1 MIIGEFNTSD
11 FDGYEEDSYDYLFKK
26 KPKGTRQEKRLVR
39 KENKQ
44 PKKGGFLKGKRKLPL
59 LGNFGMFDKNKKKKQ
74 LADAGTPETSFPSD
88 ENLST
93 APSAPPEP
101 ASLPEPVVAPIASGA
116 PGPTTTSSN
125 EGMPIGPEIQI
136 PSSKINAIVP
146 KADNVKE
153 DEPTEVKSILPGSVA
168 PKIQVKGKETV
179 TGSDVKKAGF
189 SSLLGFAFLGIT
201 IILVGFAIY
210 KVDKKSNLQP
220 IQ

>member
-74 LADAGTPETSFPSD
+74 LADAGTSETSFPSD

-101 ASLPEPVVAPIASGA
+101 ASLPEPIVLPSAPVA
-116 PGPTTTSSN
+116 PGPVTTSSN
-125 EGMPIGPEIQI
+125 EGASAGPEIQI

-146 KADNVKE
+146 TADDVKE
-153 DEPTEVKSILPGSVA
+153 EESTVAKSILPGSVA
-168 PKIQVKGKETV
+168 PKIELKGKETV
-179 TGSDVKKAGF
+179 KGSNVKEAGF

>member
-26 KPKGTRQEKRLVR
+26 RPKGTRQEKRLVR

-74 LADAGTPETSFPSD
+74 LADKGTPETSFPSD

-93 APSAPPEP
+93 VPSPPPDP
-101 ASLPEPVVAPIASGA
+101 ASLSEPVVAPSIPAASA
-116 PGPTTTSSN
+116 PTAIPSN
-125 EGMPIGPEIQI
+125 EGASVTPELRI
-136 PSSKINAIVP
+136 PSSRINAIVP
-146 KADNVKE
+146 TADNAKE
-153 DEPTEVKSILPGSVA
+153 EEPIVANSILPGSVT
-168 PKIQVKGKETV
+168 PKIELKGKETV
-179 TGSDVKKAGF
+179 KGSNVKEAGF

-201 IILVGFAIY
+201 IILVGFALY
-210 KVDKKSNLQP
+210 RVDKKSAQQS

>member
-26 KPKGTRQEKRLVR
+26 KPKGARQEKRLVR

-44 PKKGGFLKGKRKLPL
+44 PKKGGFLKGKRKLHL

-74 LADAGTPETSFPSD
+74 LTDAGTPETSFPSD

-93 APSAPPEP
+93 VPSAPPEP
-101 ASLPEPVVAPIASGA
+101 ASLPEPIVLPSAPVA
-116 PGPTTTSSN
+116 PGPVTTSSN
-125 EGMPIGPEIQI
+125 EGASSGPEIRI

-146 KADNVKE
+146 SADDVKE
-153 DEPTEVKSILPGSVA
+153 EEPTVAKSILPGSVA
-168 PKIQVKGKETV
+168 PKIELKGKEIV
-179 TGSDVKKAGF
+179 KGSNVKEAGF

>member
-26 KPKGTRQEKRLVR
+26 KPKSTRQEKRLVR

-101 ASLPEPVVAPIASGA
+101 ASLPEPVVAPFTPPASE
-116 PGPTTTSSN
+116 PTATASN
-125 EGMPIGPEIQI
+125 EGASAAPELRI

-146 KADNVKE
+146 TADDVKE
-153 DEPTEVKSILPGSVA
+153 EEPIVAKSILPGSVA
-168 PKIQVKGKETV
+168 PKIEVKGKETV
-179 TGSDVKKAGF
+179 NGSDVKKAGF

-201 IILVGFAIY
+201 IILVGFTLF
-210 KVDKKSNLQP
+210 KVDKKSNPQP

>member
-26 KPKGTRQEKRLVR
+26 KPKGARQEKRLVR

-74 LADAGTPETSFPSD
+74 FADAGTPETSFPSD

-101 ASLPEPVVAPIASGA
+101 ASLPEPVVAPTALVV
-116 PGPTTTSSN
+116 PGPATTSPN
-125 EGMPIGPEIQI
+125 EGASTGPELQI

-146 KADNVKE
+146 KADNLKKE
-153 DEPTEVKSILPGSVA
+153 EPTVVKSILPGSVA
-168 PKIQVKGKETV
+168 PKIEVKRKETV

-189 SSLLGFAFLGIT
+189 SSLLGFAFLGVT